1 MTEATQKDARKNE
14 ALWHRTLVTGH
25 PGKVWGRKLMRLL
38 PGPPRCKVCHNPF
51 GGIGGHIC
59 GAIGMSP
66 SRKNPRLCALC
77 CEKMPPG
84 GAEVD
89 IAVLFAD
96 VRGSTALAERL
107 GPAAFAQA
115 LNEFYATVTK
125 VLARHDATID
135 KLIGDEVM
143 ALYLG
148 PILPERDIP
157 RTMVDHAT
165 ALLDAIGYGT
175 PAGPFLEL
183 GIGLDFGEAF
193 VGNIGDRAVFDFTAV
208 GDVVNT
214 ASRLQGQAAGG
225 EIVMSERVA
234 AHLDSGLGEPF
245 EVDLK
250 GKSERRPPPPAG
262 LTGALPRAR
271 PGPRR
276 PPPRRR
282 EAGDDEHRADG
293 HRHHLLRA
301 ELVGSLATE
310 AELVGETPDDSDDDA
325 DGGDAPT
332 DETASTSV
340 HESPPR
346 T

>member
-1 MTEATQKDARKNE
+1 VGDDGPDPRVPDSVDPGDERRPPFLRRRAMSHIRREAARHPSE
-14 ALWHRTLVTGH
+14 PLESDDWMAMWSYGHSPGARALKRIWRTLPHG
-25 PGKVWGRKLMRLL
+25 
-38 PGPPRCKVCHNPF
+38 PRCGMCSAPF
-51 GGIGGHIC
+51 AGVGRFPARALGFR
-59 GAIGMSP
+59 P
-66 SRKNPRLCALC
+66 SRKNPTFCATCVELA
-77 CEKMPPG
+77 PPG
-84 GAEVD
+84 GATMQTGVF
-89 IAVLFAD
+89 FAD
-96 VRGSTALAERL
+96 VRGFTSSSEHADPADVAKALRRFYGCAES
-107 GPAAFAQA
+107 
-115 LNEFYATVTK
+115 
-125 VLARHDATID
+125 VLFPEAIID

-234 AHLDSGLGEPF
+234 AHLDPGLGEPF

-250 GKSERRPPPPAG
+250 GKSERQSAVR
-262 LTGALPRAR
+262 LRR
-271 PGPRR
+271 PG
-276 PPPRRR
+276 
-282 EAGDDEHRADG
+282 
-293 HRHHLLRA
+293 
-301 ELVGSLATE
+301 
-310 AELVGETPDDSDDDA
+310 
-325 DGGDAPT
+325 
-332 DETASTSV
+332 
-340 HESPPR
+340 
-346 T
+346 